1 MGQEILNVRKKKIPE
16 YTFYKISKKLETGHD
31 KLDLKLINLPAS
43 TVASK
48 KKKKKKVF
56 VIGIATCIIIIIIFF
71 YGSYLFY
78 CH

>member
-1 MGQEILNVRKKKIPE
+1 MTKYCGPGDIKCKEKKKNPE

-48 KKKKKKVF
+48 KKKKKKR
-56 VIGIATCIIIIIIFF
+56 C
-71 YGSYLFY
+71 L
-78 CH
+78 